1 MITFFYIFYKKKMK
15 KIFLTFII
23 TIFLNGY
30 LLAGNLFYYVDY
42 SIFKDVVKQR
52 SSIDIAF
59 AFKQKDLKFKYEGS
73 KFSAQVLIRLIVK
86 NKGQD
91 AVLFDDTFGMSSSV
105 TDTTKLSDML
115 IGQQTLILNT
125 GEYNFRL
132 VATDSNN
139 PTNVDSAYFDIK
151 IPVFEAGVSQLSD
164 IEVALKI
171 EKASD
176 PNSMFY
182 KNGLEVI
189 PNILF
194 GNNLNSVHY
203 YFEVYFLKSQFT
215 KGNTYLTVE
224 LIEDA
229 SKKVVFSK
237 EKEIYSDADAF
248 ADIGEIRI
256 DSLQSGSYNV
266 LVILFDKSTSQK
278 LSASKK
284 FFVYNTK
291 FSEQLISSD
300 SKGFLNSEYV
310 KMDEKT
316 LDDEYNKTIYIRT
329 SVEENEFER
338 LKTLD
343 EKRKF
348 MFNFWLKRDNV
359 PSTAINEYKIDYFKR
374 VNEANKLFKQG
385 FTEGWKTDRGRV
397 YIIYGVPSEVER
409 HSYDAETKAYE
420 IWTYDHLEG
429 GVKFVFAESQIASG
443 LYFLIHSTKRGEM
456 RNDNWMNEV
465 KKSL

>member
-1 MITFFYIFYKKKMK
+1 MK
-15 KIFLTFII
+15 KLILTFII
-23 TIFLNGY
+23 TIFFNVY
-30 LLAGNLFYYVDY
+30 LFAGNLFYYVDY
-42 SIFKDVVKQR
+42 SIFRDVVKQR
-52 SSIDIAF
+52 SSIDITF
-59 AFKQKDLKFKYEGS
+59 AFKQEDLKFKYEGA
-73 KFSAQVLIRLIVK
+73 KFSAQVLVRLIVK
-86 NKGQD
+86 SKGQD
-91 AVLFDDTFGMSSSV
+91 VVLFDNTFGIGSSV
-105 TDTTKLSDML
+105 NDTAKLTDML

-132 VATDSNN
+132 VATDNNN
-139 PTNVDSAYFDIK
+139 PTNVDSAYFDVK
-151 IPVFEAGVSQLSD
+151 IPMFEAGVSQLSD
-164 IEVALKI
+164 IQVALKI
-171 EKASD
+171 ERASEPD
-176 PNSMFY
+176 GMFY

-194 GNNLNSVHY
+194 GNNLNRVYY

-215 KGNTYLTVE
+215 KGNTYLITE
-224 LIEDA
+224 LVEDA
-229 SKKVVFSK
+229 GKKVVFGK
-237 EKEIYSDADAF
+237 EKEIYSEADAF
-248 ADIGEIRI
+248 ADIGEIHI
-256 DSLQSGSYNV
+256 DSLQSGSYN
-266 LVILFDKSTSQK
+266 ILITLLDKSTNQR

-284 FFVYNTK
+284 FYVYNTK

-310 KMDEKT
+310 KMDENT
-316 LDDEYNKTIYIRT
+316 LNDEYNKTIYIRT
-329 SVEENEFER
+329 NIEENEFER

-359 PSTAINEYKIDYFKR
+359 PSTPINEYKIDYFKR

-397 YIIYGVPSEVER
+397 YIVYGVPSEIER

-420 IWTYDHLEG
+420 VWTYDYLEG
-429 GVKFVFAESQIASG
+429 GVQFVFAESQIASG

>member
-1 MITFFYIFYKKKMK
+1 MK
-15 KIFLTFII
+15 KVFLTLVI
-23 TIFLNGY
+23 TVFLNGY

-42 SIFKDVVKQR
+42 SIFKDVVRQR

-59 AFKQKDLKFKYEGS
+59 AFKQKDLKFKYVES
-73 KFSAQVLIRLIVK
+73 KFLAQVLVRMIVK

-91 AVLFDDTFGMSSSV
+91 SVLFDNTFGMSSSV
-105 TDTTKLSDML
+105 VDTSKLNDML

-125 GEYNFRL
+125 GEYNIRL
-132 VATDSNN
+132 VATDNNN
-139 PTNVDSAYFDIK
+139 PVNVDTAYFDVK

-164 IEVALKI
+164 IQVALKI
-171 EKASD
+171 EKAKEQ
-176 PNSMFY
+176 NGMFY

-194 GNNLNSVHY
+194 GNNLNTVHY
-203 YFEVYFLKSQFT
+203 YLEVYFLKTQFT
-215 KGNTYLTVE
+215 KGNTFLSAE
-224 LIEDA
+224 LVEDA
-229 SKKVVFSK
+229 GKKVVYSK
-237 EKEIYSDADAF
+237 EKEIYSEADAF
-248 ADIGEIRI
+248 AYIGEIPI
-256 DSLQSGSYNV
+256 DSLQSGSYN
-266 LVILFDKSTSQK
+266 LLITLLDKSTNQR

-291 FSEQLISSD
+291 FSEQLVSSD

-310 KMDEKT
+310 NMDENV
-316 LDDEYNKTIYIRT
+316 LNDEYNKTIYIRT

-348 MFNFWLKRDNV
+348 MYNFWLKRDNI
-359 PSTAINEYKIDYFKR
+359 PSTAVNEYKMDYFKR

-397 YIIYGVPSEVER
+397 YIVYGVPSEIER

-420 IWTYDHLEG
+420 VWTYDYIEG
-429 GVKFVFAESQIASG
+429 GVQFVFAESQIASG

>member
-1 MITFFYIFYKKKMK
+1 MK
-15 KIFLTFII
+15 KLFLTFAIAA
-23 TIFLNGY
+23 FFNGH

-42 SIFKDVVKQR
+42 SIFKDIAKQR

-59 AFKQKDLKFKYEGS
+59 AFKQKDLKFKYEGT
-73 KFSAQVLIRLIVK
+73 KFSAQVLVRLIVK
-86 NKGQD
+86 NKVQD
-91 AVLFDDTFGMSSSV
+91 AVLFDNTFGLNSSV
-105 TDTTKLSDML
+105 NDTTKLSDML
-115 IGQQTLILNT
+115 IGQQTLILNA

-132 VATDSNN
+132 VATDNNN
-139 PTNVDSAYFDIK
+139 PTNVDSAYFDVK
-151 IPVFEAGVSQLSD
+151 IPVFETGVSQLSD
-164 IEVALKI
+164 IQVALKI
-171 EKASD
+171 EKSSE

-182 KNGLEVI
+182 KNGLEVV

-194 GNNLNSVHY
+194 GNNLNRVHY

-215 KGNTYLTVE
+215 QGNTYLTVE

-229 SKKVVFSK
+229 GKKVVFTR
-237 EKEIYSDADAF
+237 EKEIFSNADAF
-248 ADIGEIRI
+248 ADIGEIPI
-256 DSLQSGSYNV
+256 DSLQSGAYNV
-266 LVILFDKSTSQK
+266 LITLLDKSTNRR

-284 FFVYNTK
+284 LFVYNTK
-291 FSEQLISSD
+291 FSEQLVSYD
-300 SKGFLNSEYV
+300 SKNFLNSEYV

-316 LDDEYNKTIYIRT
+316 LNDEYNKTIYIRT
-329 SVEENEFER
+329 SAEENEFER

-359 PSTAINEYKIDYFKR
+359 PSTAVNEYKVDYLKR

-397 YIIYGVPSEVER
+397 YIVYGPPSEIER
-409 HSYDAETKAYE
+409 HSYDAETKSYE
-420 IWTYDHLEG
+420 IWTYDNLEG
-429 GVKFVFAESQIASG
+429 GVQFVFAESQIASG

>member
-1 MITFFYIFYKKKMK
+1 MK
-15 KIFLTFII
+15 KTLLTFII

-30 LLAGNLFYYVDY
+30 LFAGNLFYYVDY

-59 AFKQKDLKFKYEGS
+59 AFKQRDLKFKYEGTN
-73 KFSAQVLIRLIVK
+73 FSAQVLVRIIVK
-86 NKGQD
+86 NKGQE
-91 AVLFDDTFGMSSSV
+91 ALLFDNTFGMGSSV
-105 TDTTKLSDML
+105 SDTTKLSDML

-132 VATDSNN
+132 VATDNNN
-139 PTNVDSAYFDIK
+139 PTNVDSAYFDVK
-151 IPVFEAGVSQLSD
+151 IPVFETGVSQLSD
-164 IEVALKI
+164 IQVALKI
-171 EKASD
+171 EKSTE

-194 GNNLNSVHY
+194 GNNLNRVHY

-215 KGNTYLTVE
+215 KGNTYLITE
-224 LIEDA
+224 LVEDA
-229 SKKVVFSK
+229 GKKVVYSK
-237 EKEIYSDADAF
+237 EKEVYSEVDAF
-248 ADIGEIRI
+248 ADIGEVAV
-256 DSLQSGSYNV
+256 DSLQSGSYN
-266 LVILFDKSTSQK
+266 ILITLLDRSTNHR

-316 LDDEYNKTIYIRT
+316 LNDEYNKTIYIRST
-329 SVEENEFER
+329 VEENEFER
-338 LKTLD
+338 LKTLE

-348 MFNFWLKRDNV
+348 MYNFWLKRDNV
-359 PSTAINEYKIDYFKR
+359 PSTVVNEYKVDYFKR

-385 FTEGWKTDRGRV
+385 FTEGWKTDRGRI
-397 YIIYGVPSEVER
+397 YIVYGVPSEIER

-420 IWTYDHLEG
+420 VWTYDYLEG
-429 GVKFVFAESQIASG
+429 GVQFVFAESQIASG